1 MARPLRIEF
10 PGAIY
15 HVTSRGNE
23 KRRIFKSDGD
33 RRAFLDF
40 LGKTAKRFGWSI
52 TAWVLMT
59 NHFHLVI
66 QTPKP
71 NLSRG
76 MHWLN
81 GSYAGWF
88 NHQYRRCGHLF
99 GGRFKAFLIDK
110 EAYFTEVLRYVVL
123 NPVRAGLAPRPEAY
137 RWSSYRTTAG
147 LESAPEWLDSNAALA
162 PFAPDTQL
170 AQTYYREFVAAKI
183 DSDECLWDKVIN
195 GIYLGD
201 ESWAKKM
208 RRVVET
214 KPRST
219 DHPRMQRAVGRPKMH
234 EVVSA
239 VAQAAG
245 VTASTIREGRGGPL
259 RRLVAWIGWHEGLVT
274 LRSIAASLRMRSEGH
289 ISGLIR
295 RCEHEFST
303 DATLLGYLD
312 RALAVVRV

>member
-10 PGAIY
+10 PGAVY

-23 KRRIFKSDGD
+23 KRRIFRSDRD
-33 RRAFLDF
+33 HKAFLDF
-40 LGKTAKRFGWSI
+40 LGHAAKRFGWSV

-66 QTPKP
+66 QTPEP

-88 NHQYRRCGHLF
+88 NKQHKRWGHLF

-110 EAYFTEVLRYVVL
+110 ETYFIEVLRYVAL
-123 NPVRAGLAPRPEAY
+123 NPVRAGLAARPEAY
-137 RWSSYRTTAG
+137 RWSSYRATAG
-147 LESAPEWLDSNAALA
+147 LEAAPEWLDVNAALT
-162 PFAPDTQL
+162 PFAPDTEL
-170 AQTYYREFVAAKI
+170 AQSYYSEFVSAKVG
-183 DSDECLWDKVIN
+183 SDECLWDKLIN

-201 ESWAKKM
+201 EGWAKKM
-208 RRVVET
+208 RRAVEA
-214 KPRST
+214 KLRST
-219 DHPRMQRAVGRPKMH
+219 DHPKVQRAVGRPKMH
-234 EVVSA
+234 EVVAA
-239 VAQAAG
+239 VARVAG
-245 VTASTIREGRGGPL
+245 VAASTIREVRGGCL

-274 LRSIAASLRMRSEGH
+274 LRTIAASLRLRSEGH
-289 ISGLIR
+289 VSGLIR
-295 RCEHEFST
+295 RCEREFAA

-312 RALAVVRV
+312 QVLPVVRG

>member
-10 PGAIY
+10 PGAVY

-23 KRRIFKSDGD
+23 KRRIFKNDAD
-33 RRAFLDF
+33 RKAFLAF
-40 LGKTAKRFGWSI
+40 LAEAATRFGWSI

-66 QTPKP
+66 QTPEP

-88 NHQYRRCGHLF
+88 NHAHKRWGHLF
-99 GGRFKAFLIDK
+99 GGRFKAFLVEK

-123 NPVRAGLAPRPEAY
+123 NPVRAGLATSPETY
-137 RWSSYRTTAG
+137 RWSSYRATAG
-147 LESAPEWLDSNAALA
+147 LDAAPEWLDVNAALT
-162 PFAPDTQL
+162 PFAPDVQL
-170 AQTYYREFVAAKI
+170 GQEYYREFVAAKVGSE
-183 DSDECLWDKVIN
+183 DCLWDNVIN
-195 GIYLGD
+195 GIYLGT
-201 ESWAKKM
+201 ESWAKTM
-208 RRVVET
+208 RKVVET

-219 DHPRMQRAVGRPKMH
+219 DHPRLQRMVGRPKMH

-239 VAQAAG
+239 VARVAK
-245 VTASTIREGRGGPL
+245 VPASTLRETRGGCL

-274 LRSIAASLRMRSEGH
+274 LRTIAASLRLRSEGH
-289 ISGLIR
+289 VSGLIR
-295 RCEHEFST
+295 RCDGEFAADPS
-303 DATLLGYLD
+303 LLSFLD
-312 RALAVVRV
+312 QALAIVRP